1 MYFHIIAIIGRPNV
15 GKSTFFN
22 RLIGKRY
29 AITSPVAGTTRDRIY
44 HEAELGGY
52 PVILVDTAGMEFDIK
67 KDLEADVQAQAQIA
81 VSEAN
86 IIFFLIDATAPLT
99 ASDLDCAQ
107 YLRKSRKSIILIA
120 HKADN
125 QKTLTYLPELYKLGL
140 GEPIAVSSIHNFG
153 ISDVENAVQKVLKKM
168 PAFAK
173 ASAGKKRWKSIRVAI
188 VGKPNV
194 GKSSLVNALLG
205 QKRVLVSE
213 IPGTTIDSTDTTLH
227 LEDSDF
233 VLVDTAGLR
242 RRGKVR
248 KGIEK
253 YSVLRCLQAI
263 SRADVTC
270 LVLDAA
276 EGVAN
281 QDLHVSQYI
290 LDSGTGLIIVV
301 NKSDLIEDFQ
311 TGREKLLARMQY
323 RMNYMPWAPVLFVS
337 ALKKKNIFKI
347 LELAKNIA
355 AERLKKISDAEFN
368 IFSETIVLS
377 HPPSRSGQK
386 IIISKGIQTAQSPPT
401 FTFFVNK
408 PDLIHFSY
416 RRFLENEIRRK
427 YGFYGTAIRLEFRHF
442 LLK

>member
-1 MYFHIIAIIGRPNV
+1 MPLPIIAIVGRPNV

-29 AITSPVAGTTRDRIY
+29 TITSPVAGTTRDRVY
-44 HEAELGGY
+44 HEAEIGTY
-52 PVILVDTAGMEFDIK
+52 QVILADTAGMEFDKK

-81 VSEAN
+81 VDEAD
-86 IIFFLIDATAPLT
+86 IIFFVIDATAPLT
-99 ASDLDCAQ
+99 ASDLDCAR

-125 QKTLTYLPELYKLGL
+125 QKTLANLPELYGLGL
-140 GEPIAVSSIHNFG
+140 GEPIPVSSIHNFG
-153 ISDVENAVQKVLKKM
+153 IPDVEIATQKMLKKM
-168 PAFAK
+168 KWKKEKSRAK
-173 ASAGKKRWKSIRVAI
+173 KETSIRVAI

-205 QKRVLVSE
+205 EKRLVVSD
-213 IPGTTIDSTDTTLH
+213 IPGTTIDSTDTPFH
-227 LEDSDF
+227 FQDNDF
-233 VLVDTAGLR
+233 VLIDTAGLR

-253 YSVLRCLQAI
+253 YSVLRSLQAI
-263 SRADVTC
+263 SRADITC
-270 LVLDAA
+270 LVLDAD
-276 EGVAN
+276 EGIAN

-301 NKSDLIEDFQ
+301 NKSDLMDDPQ
-311 TGREKLLARMQY
+311 GNREKLLARMQY
-323 RMNYMPWAPVLFVS
+323 RMDYMPWAPVLFVS
-337 ALKKKNIFKI
+337 ALKRKNIFKI

-355 AERLKKISDAEFN
+355 DERMKKLPVDKFDVFVKIA
-368 IFSETIVLS
+368 VLS
-377 HPPSRSGQK
+377 HPPSRGGQK
-386 IIISKGIQTAQSPPT
+386 IIIKKGVQTGITPPT

-408 PDLIHFSY
+408 PDLVHFSY

-427 YGFYGTAIRLEFRHF
+427 FGFYGTAIRLEFR
-442 LLK
+442 K